1 MNRSV
6 LRRIIKLLSLT
17 AALLLSGC
25 QWVVLDPK
33 GPIGMQ
39 ERSIIITATVLMLL
53 VVVPVIALILIFAW
67 RYRASNEKA
76 DYRPDWSHSNSI
88 EAVVWLIPCIII
100 ATLGV
105 ITWRSSHTLDPYRP
119 LDSKVKPIRIEAVAL
134 DWKWLF
140 IYPDQKVATVNEVA
154 FPANVPVDFHITSA
168 TVMNAFFIPQ
178 LGSQIY
184 AMAGMQT
191 QLHLLANEPGTYQGL
206 SSNYSGDG
214 FSGMTFKAIAL
225 PSQDFKAWLT
235 KVAASPQALSA
246 DAYEQLAKASENNPI
261 AYYSQVQ
268 PRLFAD
274 IVAGRLESRAGRLMA
289 RTAPDAHAAPASATA
304 AKPVAAAM
312 PATSG
317 MPAMSGVTG
326 MSGMTGMS
334 AMRSR

>member
-1 MNRSV
+1 VIALPIMNRPARCIV
-6 LRRIIKLLSLT
+6 TLLPLS

-33 GPIGMQ
+33 GPIGVQ

-53 VVVPVIALILIFAW
+53 VVVPVIALILVFAW

-76 DYRPDWSHSNSI
+76 EYRPDWSHSNRI
-88 EAVVWLIPCIII
+88 EAVVWLVPCIII
-100 ATLGV
+100 AALGV
-105 ITWRSSHTLDPYRP
+105 ITWRSSHALDPYRP
-119 LDSKVKPIRIEAVAL
+119 LDSKVKPIRIDAVAL

-140 IYPDQKVATVNEVA
+140 IYPDQKVATVNQVA
-154 FPANVPVDFHITSA
+154 FPANVPVEFHITSA

-191 QLHLLANEPGTYQGL
+191 QLHLLANEPGAYQGL

-225 PSQDFKAWLT
+225 PSQQGFAAWLA
-235 KVAASPQALSA
+235 KVKASQQTLGA
-246 DAYEQLAKASENNPI
+246 DAYEQLAKPSENNPV

-268 PRLFAD
+268 PNLFAD
-274 IVAGRLESRAGRLMA
+274 IIADRLPGHGGRMLA
-289 RTAPDAHAAPASATA
+289 RTPPHVRTTAQMDA
-304 AKPVAAAM
+304 M
-312 PATSG
+312 SG
-317 MPAMSGVTG
+317 MP
-326 MSGMTGMS
+326 MS
-334 AMRSR
+334 ATRSN

>member
-1 MNRSV
+1 MNPPARRV
-6 LRRIIKLLSLT
+6 LRLLPLS

-25 QWVVLDPK
+25 QWAILDPK

-39 ERSIIITATVLMLL
+39 ERSIIITATVLMLI

-67 RYRASNEKA
+67 RYRASNERA
-76 DYRPDWSHSNSI
+76 EYRPDWAHSNTI

-105 ITWRSSHTLDPYRP
+105 ITWRSSHALDPYRP
-119 LDSKVKPIRIEAVAL
+119 LDSKVKPIRIDAVAL

-154 FPANVPVDFHITSA
+154 FPANVPVEFHITSA

-214 FSGMTFKAIAL
+214 FSGMTFEAIAL
-225 PSQDFKAWLT
+225 PQQGFAAWLA
-235 KVAASPQALSA
+235 KVAAAQHSLGAN
-246 DAYEQLAKASENNPI
+246 AYEQLARPSENAPV

-268 PRLFAD
+268 PNLFAD
-274 IVAGRLESRAGRLMA
+274 ILAGRLQAPVGRVLARSAPRAKAGAGM
-289 RTAPDAHAAPASATA
+289 
-304 AKPVAAAM
+304 AAM
-312 PATSG
+312 NG
-317 MPAMSGVTG
+317 MP
-326 MSGMTGMS
+326 GMS
-334 AMRSR
+334 ATGRSN

>member
-1 MNRSV
+1 V
-6 LRRIIKLLSLT
+6 G
-17 AALLLSGC
+17 LLLSGC
-25 QWVVLDPK
+25 QWAVLDPK
-33 GPIGMQ
+33 GPVGLQ

-76 DYRPDWSHSNSI
+76 DYQPNWAHSSRI
-88 EAVVWLIPCIII
+88 EAVVWLIPCVIVAALGAI
-100 ATLGV
+100 A
-105 ITWRSSHTLDPYRP
+105 WRSSHTLDPYRP
-119 LDSKVKPIRIEAVAL
+119 LAGTVRPIRIDAVAL

-140 IYPDQKVATVNEVA
+140 IYPDQKVATVNQVA
-154 FPANVPVDFHITSA
+154 FPANVPVEFHITSA

-225 PSQDFKAWLT
+225 PQQGFDAWLA
-235 KVAASPQALSA
+235 KIKASQQTLGAS
-246 DAYEQLAKASENNPI
+246 AYEQLAKASEDNPV

-268 PRLFAD
+268 PKLFTD
-274 IVAGRLESRAGRLMA
+274 IVAGGMAGMA
-289 RTAPDAHAAPASATA
+289 
-304 AKPVAAAM
+304 
-312 PATSG
+312 
-317 MPAMSGVTG
+317 
-326 MSGMTGMS
+326 
-334 AMRSR
+334 AMRSK

>member
-1 MNRSV
+1 MNRPARCLV
-6 LRRIIKLLSLT
+6 RLLSL
-17 AALLLSGC
+17 AAVALLLSGC

-33 GPIGMQ
+33 GPIGLQ
-39 ERSIIITATVLMLL
+39 ERSIIVTATVLMLL

-76 DYRPDWSHSNSI
+76 EYRPDWSHSNRI

-105 ITWRSSHTLDPYRP
+105 ITWRSSHSLDPYRA
-119 LDSKVKPIRIEAVAL
+119 LDSKVRPIRIDAVAL

-140 IYPDQKVATVNEVA
+140 IYPDRKVATVNEVA
-154 FPANVPVDFHITSA
+154 FPANVPVEFHITSA

-225 PSQDFKAWLT
+225 PQQGFDAWLA
-235 KVAASPQALSA
+235 KVQTSRQRLGAA
-246 DAYEQLAKASENNPI
+246 AYEQLARASENNPV

-268 PRLFAD
+268 PNLFAD
-274 IVAGRLESRAGRLMA
+274 IVSGRLQEHAGRLVA
-289 RTAPDAHAAPASATA
+289 RTNPGPHPAALAAGMNAPPPMSG
-304 AKPVAAAM
+304 M
-312 PATSG
+312 SGTSG
-317 MPAMSGVTG
+317 MP
-326 MSGMTGMS
+326 GMTGASGTS
-334 AMRSR
+334 ATRSN

>member
-1 MNRSV
+1 MNRAARCRI
-6 LRRIIKLLSLT
+6 LRFLPLLAT
-17 AALLLSGC
+17 LLLSGC

-33 GPIGMQ
+33 GPIGLE
-39 ERSIIITATVLMLL
+39 ERSIIITATVLMLI

-67 RYRASNEKA
+67 RYRASNLKA
-76 DYRPDWSHSNSI
+76 EYRPNWSHSNRI

-105 ITWRSSHTLDPYRP
+105 ITWRSSHSLDPYRP
-119 LDSKVKPIRIEAVAL
+119 LDSKVKPIRIDAVAL

-191 QLHLLANEPGTYQGL
+191 QVHLLANQAGTYQGL

-214 FSGMTFKAIAL
+214 FSGMTFKAVAL
-225 PSQDFKAWLT
+225 PSQQGFENWLA
-235 KVAASPQALSA
+235 KVKTSQQTLGAT
-246 DAYEQLAKASENNPI
+246 AYEQLAAPSENNPV

-268 PRLFAD
+268 PNLFAD
-274 IVAGRLESRAGRLMA
+274 IVAGRVAGHAGRLVA
-289 RTAPDAHAAPASATA
+289 RTVPGPHPAPPPAA
-304 AKPVAAAM
+304 
-312 PATSG
+312 G
-317 MPAMSGVTG
+317 MAGMTG
-326 MSGMTGMS
+326 MSGMS
-334 AMRSR
+334 ATRSN

>member
-1 MNRSV
+1 MKRHDTAIQGQGGGAGPGRSPDPAR
-6 LRRIIKLLSLT
+6 LTRLLPLS

-25 QWVVLDPK
+25 QWAVLDPK
-33 GPIGMQ
+33 GPIGLQ

-76 DYRPDWSHSNSI
+76 DYRPDWSHSNRI
-88 EAVVWLIPCIII
+88 EAVVWLIPCLII
-100 ATLGV
+100 AALGV

-119 LDSKVKPIRIEAVAL
+119 LDSKVEPIRIDAVAL

-140 IYPDQKVATVNEVA
+140 IYPDQKVATVNQVA
-154 FPANVPVDFHITSA
+154 FPANVPVEFHITSA

-225 PSQDFKAWLT
+225 PSQQGFEAWLT
-235 KVAASPQALSA
+235 QARASQRTLDAT
-246 DAYEQLAKASENNPI
+246 AYEQLARASENNPI

-268 PRLFAD
+268 PNLFAD
-274 IVAGRLESRAGRLMA
+274 IVGGRLQASAGRLVA
-289 RTAPDAHAAPASATA
+289 RTAPRPQRGGTPMAATG
-304 AKPVAAAM
+304 
-312 PATSG
+312 G
-317 MPAMSGVTG
+317 MPE
-326 MSGMTGMS
+326 MSGMS
-334 AMRSR
+334 ATRSN

>member
-1 MNRSV
+1 MNRSARCL
-6 LRRIIKLLSLT
+6 LRLLPLC

-33 GPIGMQ
+33 GPIGLE

-53 VVVPVIALILIFAW
+53 VVVPVIALILLFAW

-76 DYRPDWSHSNSI
+76 EYRPDWSHSNRI

-100 ATLGV
+100 AALGV
-105 ITWRSSHTLDPYRP
+105 ITWRSSHSLDPYRP
-119 LDSKVKPIRIEAVAL
+119 LESAVKPIRIDAVAL

-140 IYPDQKVATVNEVA
+140 IYPDQKLATVNEVA
-154 FPANVPVDFHITSA
+154 FPANVPVEFHITSA

-191 QLHLLANEPGTYQGL
+191 QLHLLANAPGTYQGL

-214 FSGMTFKAIAL
+214 FSGMTFRAIAL
-225 PSQDFKAWLT
+225 PQQGFDAWLA
-235 KVAASPQALSA
+235 KVRASQRPLGAA
-246 DAYEQLAKASENNPI
+246 AYEQLARPSENDPV

-268 PRLFAD
+268 PHLFAD
-274 IVAGRLESRAGRLMA
+274 IVAGRLEAHAGRLMA
-289 RTAPDAHAAPASATA
+289 RTISGPHPTPAA
-304 AKPVAAAM
+304 
-312 PATSG
+312 
-317 MPAMSGVTG
+317 
-326 MSGMTGMS
+326 GMTGMPGTPGVS
-334 AMRSR
+334 ATRSN

>member
-6 LRRIIKLLSLT
+6 PRRLVMLVPLLS
-17 AALLLSGC
+17 AMLLSGC

-33 GPIGMQ
+33 GPVGVE
-39 ERSIIITATVLMLL
+39 ERSIIITATVLMLI

-76 DYRPDWSHSNSI
+76 EYRPNWSHSNRI

-105 ITWRSSHTLDPYRP
+105 ITWRTSHSLDPYRP
-119 LDSKVKPIRIEAVAL
+119 LDSKVRPIRIDAVAL

-191 QLHLLANEPGTYQGL
+191 QLHLLASEAGTYQGL

-214 FSGMTFKAIAL
+214 FSGMTFKAIAT
-225 PSQDFKAWLT
+225 PSRQGFDAWLA
-235 KVAASPQALSA
+235 KIRAAHQALSA
-246 DAYEQLAKASENNPI
+246 AAYEQLARPSENDPVR
-261 AYYSQVQ
+261 YYSQVQ
-268 PRLFAD
+268 PDLFAD
-274 IVAGRLESRAGRLMA
+274 VLAGRLREGGDRMVARAQRQPRTGSMA
-289 RTAPDAHAAPASATA
+289 
-304 AKPVAAAM
+304 VM
-312 PATSG
+312 SG
-317 MPAMSGVTG
+317 MPAMPAT
-326 MSGMTGMS
+326 
-334 AMRSR
+334 RSN